1 MFCMKCGVELEENQ
15 PVCPACG
22 WDSRAFQEQLVEMP
36 EEDSAEMLVDG
47 LEDEAEDDFVE
58 LLKEQKPKRKPLTKK
73 QIVKLVLSLVAGVL
87 VVALVAGIVVLATR
101 KNDVYYKN
109 SYAVSDFWA
118 KLGRDTVVAT
128 MGDYE
133 LTNGQFQVFY
143 WMQVYDLISYY
154 TEQYGDY
161 ATYYM
166 GLDLDKPFSEQIYNK
181 QTGMTWEQY
190 FIEDA
195 FYAWHRYQAL
205 TDEAEKRGFRLSVE
219 YQQYFDNLRST
230 LEKKAEE
237 GEYESVD
244 AMLQGDLGSC
254 VTFDDYYNY
263 LRLYYISN
271 LYFDERIASFK
282 FTDAELEAYYQ
293 ENEEV
298 LRLYGISK
306 DSGLLIDLRNILV
319 KPVSTKDANGNSVVT
334 DEAWEDCRDKAQA
347 IIQQWQSGEL
357 TENSFAELAKQKSE
371 DKNTAEQ
378 GGLRQYVSK
387 NSLTTVDVRH
397 ILITPKGGTKGADG
411 YTITYSEEEWEACRV
426 EAQSI
431 LDMWLAGD
439 QTEAYFGE
447 LANEYSADNNG
458 KVTNGGIYTDI
469 NKGDMVSAFDAWI
482 FDDSRQAGDTGLV
495 KTEYGYHVMYFVHRD
510 GAVEDWAFAQERKP
524 GHVSMVKTDAGYEI
538 LYYVTDIEGWVAYCR
553 EGLVNESAEEL
564 MESCANSRPMETRYW
579 ATFVSQPTYVGD

>member
-1 MFCMKCGVELEENQ
+1 MVKFPYSMPGKREKEEAMFCKNCGVELEENQ
-15 PVCPACG
+15 AVCPACG
-22 WDSRAFQEQLVEMP
+22 WDSQEVQEQPVEIP
-36 EEDSAEMLVDG
+36 EEQA
-47 LEDEAEDDFVE
+47 
-58 LLKEQKPKRKPLTKK
+58 PKKTPWTKK
-73 QIVKLVLSLVAGVL
+73 QIMKLVLSIVAGVL

-109 SYAVSDFWA
+109 SYAISYFWA
-118 KLGRDTVVAT
+118 DLGRDTVIAT

-166 GLDLDKPFSEQIYNK
+166 GLDLSKPFSEQIYNK

-205 TDEAEKRGFRLSVE
+205 TDEAEKKGYRLSAE
-219 YQQYFDNLRST
+219 YQKYFDELEST

-237 GEYESVD
+237 GKYESVD

-282 FTDAELEAYYQ
+282 FTDAELEAYYK
-293 ENEEV
+293 ENEEK
-298 LRLYGISK
+298 LKLYGISK
-306 DSGLLIDLRNILV
+306 DSGLLIDMRNILV
-319 KPVSTKDANGNSVVT
+319 KPVSTKDANGNSVIT
-334 DEAWEDCRDKAQA
+334 DEAWEDCREKAQA
-347 IIQQWQSGEL
+347 IVKQWQSGEL

-397 ILITPKGGTKGADG
+397 ILISPKGGTKGDDG
-411 YTITYSEEEWEACRV
+411 YTITYSEAEWEACRA

-439 QTEAYFGE
+439 QTEASFGE

-469 NKGDMVSAFDAWI
+469 AKGRMTAAFDAWI
-482 FDDSRQAGDTGLV
+482 FDESRQAGDTGLI
-495 KTEYGYHVMYFVHRD
+495 KTEFGYHVMYFVHRD
-510 GAVEDWAFAQERKP
+510 GAVEDWIFAQERKP
-524 GHVSMVKTDAGYEI
+524 GHVSTVKTDAGYEI
-538 LYYVTDIEGWVAYCR
+538 LYYVADEEGWVAYCR
-553 EGLVNESAEEL
+553 EGLVNKSAEEL